1 MMTIAAVVERVGWQ
15 AKVSNIA
22 AKSQQIPGKVI
33 KVQVLE
39 GFFSRA
45 LYVFSTKMRDYAM

>member
-1 MMTIAAVVERVGWQ
+1 MTIAAVVERVGWQ

>member
-1 MMTIAAVVERVGWQ
+1 MTIAAVVERVGWQ

-22 AKSQQIPGKVI
+22 AKNQQIPGKVI

-39 GFFSRA
+39 GFFGRA